1 MKTKMIQMKDYIS
14 PETIVSEAR
23 MSRTKNRKQTYLLVE
38 GDADIAFFKNII
50 DRTCCK
56 VKFCNGKSNVE
67 KAIENCN
74 KAKLNGIIGIVDRDF
89 DLLLNNNQS
98 IENLFKTDTHDLETM
113 SIRDGAF
120 ERLNNEYGDDE
131 KIEIFENR
139 NKESVLKRILTIGSI
154 LGKVRIADMLN
165 KFEIGFNDMQLEDYI
180 LDELSLDYERYISN
194 TWYVLSGM
202 YQHKM
207 ETEENTAVIK
217 NVNVYNMAGTM
228 DGETFVQASDFT
240 NHLNQAEYEISW
252 NRTEADEE
260 GNTVYTVTLSAK
272 IPWNGIQT
280 DAEAYIE
287 YEDISLV
294 DATTG
299 MVLPQHV
306 AATDSSMAM
315 MAEVAC
321 AGTTYQVAATED
333 TETTF
338 GDWTVED
345 GSEYPMVT
353 YYEIKETYKVTAPAE
368 YKGLLFVLQT
378 QRTAE
383 EYENGIV
390 KGLGTDEAHTFDGTI
405 NDGSVA
411 IELDR
416 DYEYIN
422 AE

>member
-1 MKTKMIQMKDYIS
+1 MKKKIWAAALICIVVLGMLDGCGPKEKDTEKEAAGNT
-14 PETIVSEAR
+14 ETEA
-23 MSRTKNRKQTYLLVE
+23 VE
-38 GDADIAFFKNII
+38 GSHATETETEAQAQ
-50 DRTCCK
+50 
-56 VKFCNGKSNVE
+56 G
-67 KAIENCN
+67 
-74 KAKLNGIIGIVDRDF
+74 
-89 DLLLNNNQS
+89 
-98 IENLFKTDTHDLETM
+98 NL
-113 SIRDGAF
+113 
-120 ERLNNEYGDDE
+120 
-131 KIEIFENR
+131 
-139 NKESVLKRILTIGSI
+139 KE
-154 LGKVRIADMLN
+154 D
-165 KFEIGFNDMQLEDYI
+165 
-180 LDELSLDYERYISN
+180 

-306 AATDSSMAM
+306 AATDSSMAR

>member
-1 MKTKMIQMKDYIS
+1 MKKKIWAAALICIVVLGMLDGCGPKEKDADREAAGNT
-14 PETIVSEAR
+14 ETEA
-23 MSRTKNRKQTYLLVE
+23 VE
-38 GDADIAFFKNII
+38 GIHATETETEAQ
-50 DRTCCK
+50 
-56 VKFCNGKSNVE
+56 G
-67 KAIENCN
+67 
-74 KAKLNGIIGIVDRDF
+74 
-89 DLLLNNNQS
+89 
-98 IENLFKTDTHDLETM
+98 NL
-113 SIRDGAF
+113 
-120 ERLNNEYGDDE
+120 
-131 KIEIFENR
+131 
-139 NKESVLKRILTIGSI
+139 KE
-154 LGKVRIADMLN
+154 D
-165 KFEIGFNDMQLEDYI
+165 
-180 LDELSLDYERYISN
+180 
-194 TWYVLSGM
+194 TWYVSSGM

-228 DGETFVQASDFT
+228 DGGTFVQASDFT

-368 YKGLLFVLQT
+368 YKGLLFILQT

-383 EYENGIV
+383 EYENGII
-390 KGLGTDEAHTFDGTI
+390 KGLYPLRPMQVDLLENQYGDMYIKFDGTI

>member
-1 MKTKMIQMKDYIS
+1 MKKKIWAAALICIVVLGMLDGCGPKEKD
-14 PETIVSEAR
+14 
-23 MSRTKNRKQTYLLVE
+23 
-38 GDADIAFFKNII
+38 I
-50 DRTCCK
+50 DREAAGNTETEA
-56 VKFCNGKSNVE
+56 VEEISDTE
-67 KAIENCN
+67 KAAE
-74 KAKLNGIIGIVDRDF
+74 AQG
-89 DLLLNNNQS
+89 
-98 IENLFKTDTHDLETM
+98 NL
-113 SIRDGAF
+113 
-120 ERLNNEYGDDE
+120 
-131 KIEIFENR
+131 
-139 NKESVLKRILTIGSI
+139 KE
-154 LGKVRIADMLN
+154 D
-165 KFEIGFNDMQLEDYI
+165 
-180 LDELSLDYERYISN
+180 
-194 TWYVLSGM
+194 TWYVSSGM

-228 DGETFVQASDFT
+228 DGETFVQASEFT

-252 NRTEADEE
+252 DRTEADEE

-368 YKGLLFVLQT
+368 
-378 QRTAE
+378 
-383 EYENGIV
+383 
-390 KGLGTDEAHTFDGTI
+390 
-405 NDGSVA
+405 
-411 IELDR
+411 
-416 DYEYIN
+416 
-422 AE
+422 

>member
-1 MKTKMIQMKDYIS
+1 MKKKIWAAALICIVVLGMLDGCGPKEKDADKEAAGNT
-14 PETIVSEAR
+14 ETEA
-23 MSRTKNRKQTYLLVE
+23 VE
-38 GDADIAFFKNII
+38 GLHATETETEAQ
-50 DRTCCK
+50 
-56 VKFCNGKSNVE
+56 G
-67 KAIENCN
+67 
-74 KAKLNGIIGIVDRDF
+74 
-89 DLLLNNNQS
+89 
-98 IENLFKTDTHDLETM
+98 NL
-113 SIRDGAF
+113 
-120 ERLNNEYGDDE
+120 
-131 KIEIFENR
+131 
-139 NKESVLKRILTIGSI
+139 KE
-154 LGKVRIADMLN
+154 D
-165 KFEIGFNDMQLEDYI
+165 
-180 LDELSLDYERYISN
+180 

-228 DGETFVQASDFT
+228 DGETFVQAADFT
-240 NHLNQAEYEISW
+240 NHLNQADYEISW
-252 NRTEADEE
+252 NRSEADEE
-260 GNTVYTVTLSAK
+260 GNTVYTITLLAK

>member
-1 MKTKMIQMKDYIS
+1 MDRVKEQEMKKKIWAAALICIVVLGMLDGCGPKEKDTDKEAAGNT
-14 PETIVSEAR
+14 ETEA
-23 MSRTKNRKQTYLLVE
+23 VE
-38 GDADIAFFKNII
+38 GIHATETETEAQ
-50 DRTCCK
+50 
-56 VKFCNGKSNVE
+56 G
-67 KAIENCN
+67 
-74 KAKLNGIIGIVDRDF
+74 
-89 DLLLNNNQS
+89 
-98 IENLFKTDTHDLETM
+98 NL
-113 SIRDGAF
+113 
-120 ERLNNEYGDDE
+120 
-131 KIEIFENR
+131 
-139 NKESVLKRILTIGSI
+139 KE
-154 LGKVRIADMLN
+154 D
-165 KFEIGFNDMQLEDYI
+165 
-180 LDELSLDYERYISN
+180 

-272 IPWNGIQT
+272 
-280 DAEAYIE
+280 
-287 YEDISLV
+287 ISLV

-390 KGLGTDEAHTFDGTI
+390 NGLGTDEAHTFDGTI

-416 DYEYIN
+416 DYDYVN
-422 AE
+422 VD

>member
-1 MKTKMIQMKDYIS
+1 MKKKIWAAALICIVVLGMLDGCGPKEKDADKEAAGNT
-14 PETIVSEAR
+14 ETEA
-23 MSRTKNRKQTYLLVE
+23 VE
-38 GDADIAFFKNII
+38 GIHATETETEAQ
-50 DRTCCK
+50 
-56 VKFCNGKSNVE
+56 G
-67 KAIENCN
+67 
-74 KAKLNGIIGIVDRDF
+74 
-89 DLLLNNNQS
+89 
-98 IENLFKTDTHDLETM
+98 NL
-113 SIRDGAF
+113 
-120 ERLNNEYGDDE
+120 
-131 KIEIFENR
+131 
-139 NKESVLKRILTIGSI
+139 KE
-154 LGKVRIADMLN
+154 D
-165 KFEIGFNDMQLEDYI
+165 
-180 LDELSLDYERYISN
+180 
-194 TWYVLSGM
+194 TWYVSSGM

-240 NHLNQAEYEISW
+240 NHLNHEISW

>member
-1 MKTKMIQMKDYIS
+1 M
-14 PETIVSEAR
+14 
-23 MSRTKNRKQTYLLVE
+23 
-38 GDADIAFFKNII
+38 DADQRRKMQ
-50 DRTCCK
+50 T
-56 VKFCNGKSNVE
+56 GKQQE
-67 KAIENCN
+67 IQKQ
-74 KAKLNGIIGIVDRDF
+74 KQWKGIHATETETEAQG
-89 DLLLNNNQS
+89 
-98 IENLFKTDTHDLETM
+98 NL
-113 SIRDGAF
+113 
-120 ERLNNEYGDDE
+120 
-131 KIEIFENR
+131 
-139 NKESVLKRILTIGSI
+139 KE
-154 LGKVRIADMLN
+154 D
-165 KFEIGFNDMQLEDYI
+165 
-180 LDELSLDYERYISN
+180 
-194 TWYVLSGM
+194 TWYVSSGM

-228 DGETFVQASDFT
+228 DGETFVQASDFA

-368 YKGLLFVLQT
+368 YKGLLSYY
-378 QRTAE
+378 R
-383 EYENGIV
+383 
-390 KGLGTDEAHTFDGTI
+390 H
-405 NDGSVA
+405 SVPQKNMKM
-411 IELDR
+411 EL
-416 DYEYIN
+416 
-422 AE
+422 

>member
-1 MKTKMIQMKDYIS
+1 
-14 PETIVSEAR
+14 
-23 MSRTKNRKQTYLLVE
+23 
-38 GDADIAFFKNII
+38 
-50 DRTCCK
+50 
-56 VKFCNGKSNVE
+56 
-67 KAIENCN
+67 
-74 KAKLNGIIGIVDRDF
+74 
-89 DLLLNNNQS
+89 
-98 IENLFKTDTHDLETM
+98 
-113 SIRDGAF
+113 
-120 ERLNNEYGDDE
+120 
-131 KIEIFENR
+131 
-139 NKESVLKRILTIGSI
+139 
-154 LGKVRIADMLN
+154 
-165 KFEIGFNDMQLEDYI
+165 
-180 LDELSLDYERYISN
+180 
-194 TWYVLSGM
+194 
-202 YQHKM
+202 
-207 ETEENTAVIK
+207 
-217 NVNVYNMAGTM
+217 
-228 DGETFVQASDFT
+228 
-240 NHLNQAEYEISW
+240 
-252 NRTEADEE
+252 
-260 GNTVYTVTLSAK
+260 
-272 IPWNGIQT
+272 
-280 DAEAYIE
+280 
-287 YEDISLV
+287 
-294 DATTG
+294 
-299 MVLPQHV
+299 
-306 AATDSSMAM
+306 

>member
-1 MKTKMIQMKDYIS
+1 MRITGDNAEGKAQLDNFIDEDSTYPVIAVTSKLMTTGVDAKMCKL
-14 PETIVSEAR
+14 IVLDNNINSMTEF
-23 MSRTKNRKQTYLLVE
+23 KQ
-38 GDADIAFFKNII
+38 
-50 DRTCCK
+50 
-56 VKFCNGKSNVE
+56 
-67 KAIENCN
+67 
-74 KAKLNGIIGIVDRDF
+74 IIGRG
-89 DLLLNNNQS
+89 
-98 IENLFKTDTHDLETM
+98 T
-113 SIRDGAF
+113 
-120 ERLNNEYGDDE
+120 RL
-131 KIEIFENR
+131 
-139 NKESVLKRILTIGSI
+139 
-154 LGKVRIADMLN
+154 
-165 KFEIGFNDMQLEDYI
+165 LEDYGKTYFTI
-180 LDELSLDYERYISN
+180 MDFRNASRLFADKDFDGNPEVVIDITGDDPVDPVTGN
-194 TWYVLSGM
+194 KDDT
-202 YQHKM
+202 
-207 ETEENTAVIK
+207 ENT
-217 NVNVYNMAGTM
+217 G
-228 DGETFVQASDFT
+228 D
-240 NHLNQAEYEISW
+240 
-252 NRTEADEE
+252 
-260 GNTVYTVTLSAK
+260 
-272 IPWNGIQT
+272 
-280 DAEAYIE
+280 IE

-333 TETTF
+333 TVTTF

-378 QRTAE
+378 QRSAE

-422 AE
+422 EE

>member
-1 MKTKMIQMKDYIS
+1 MKKKIWAAALICIVVLGMLDGCGPKEKDADREAAGNT
-14 PETIVSEAR
+14 ETEA
-23 MSRTKNRKQTYLLVE
+23 VE
-38 GDADIAFFKNII
+38 GLHATETETEAQ
-50 DRTCCK
+50 
-56 VKFCNGKSNVE
+56 G
-67 KAIENCN
+67 
-74 KAKLNGIIGIVDRDF
+74 
-89 DLLLNNNQS
+89 
-98 IENLFKTDTHDLETM
+98 NL
-113 SIRDGAF
+113 
-120 ERLNNEYGDDE
+120 
-131 KIEIFENR
+131 
-139 NKESVLKRILTIGSI
+139 KE
-154 LGKVRIADMLN
+154 D
-165 KFEIGFNDMQLEDYI
+165 
-180 LDELSLDYERYISN
+180 
-194 TWYVLSGM
+194 TWYVSSGM

-321 AGTTYQVAATED
+321 AGTTYQ
-333 TETTF
+333 TTF

-416 DYEYIN
+416 DYDYVN
-422 AE
+422 VD

>member
-1 MKTKMIQMKDYIS
+1 MPQIIPIKDLKNTSEIS
-14 PETIVSEAR
+14 DMCHKAEEPIYV
-23 MSRTKNRKQTYLLVE
+23 TKN
-38 GDADIAFFKNII
+38 G
-50 DRTCCK
+50 
-56 VKFCNGKSNVE
+56 
-67 KAIENCN
+67 
-74 KAKLNGIIGIVDRDF
+74 
-89 DLLLNNNQS
+89 
-98 IENLFKTDTHDLETM
+98 
-113 SIRDGAF
+113 
-120 ERLNNEYGDDE
+120 YGDMV
-131 KIEIFENR
+131 IM
-139 NKESVLKRILTIGSI
+139 S
-154 LGKVRIADMLN
+154 
-165 KFEIGFNDMQLEDYI
+165 
-180 LDELSLDYERYISN
+180 
-194 TWYVLSGM
+194 
-202 YQHKM
+202 M
-207 ETEENTAVIK
+207 ETYES
-217 NVNVYNMAGTM
+217 TM
-228 DGETFVQASDFT
+228 
-240 NHLNQAEYEISW
+240 
-252 NRTEADEE
+252 R
-260 GNTVYTVTLSAK
+260 
-272 IPWNGIQT
+272 QT

>member
-1 MKTKMIQMKDYIS
+1 MKKKIWAAALICIVVLGMLDGCGPKDNDTDKEAVGNTETEAVEEIS
-14 PETIVSEAR
+14 TTE
-23 MSRTKNRKQTYLLVE
+23 E
-38 GDADIAFFKNII
+38 GA
-50 DRTCCK
+50 
-56 VKFCNGKSNVE
+56 
-67 KAIENCN
+67 
-74 KAKLNGIIGIVDRDF
+74 
-89 DLLLNNNQS
+89 Q
-98 IENLFKTDTHDLETM
+98 ENL
-113 SIRDGAF
+113 
-120 ERLNNEYGDDE
+120 
-131 KIEIFENR
+131 
-139 NKESVLKRILTIGSI
+139 KE
-154 LGKVRIADMLN
+154 D
-165 KFEIGFNDMQLEDYI
+165 
-180 LDELSLDYERYISN
+180 
-194 TWYVLSGM
+194 TWYVSSGM
-202 YQHKM
+202 YQHKID
-207 ETEENTAVIK
+207 TEDNTAVIK

-228 DGETFVQASDFT
+228 DGETFVQASDFI

-252 NRTEADEE
+252 NRSEADEE

-280 DAEAYIE
+280 NAEAYIE

-299 MVLPQHV
+299 MVLPQHIP
-306 AATDSSMAM
+306 ATDSSMGM
-315 MAEVAC
+315 MAEVAY
-321 AGTTYQVAATED
+321 AGKTYQVAATED

-353 YYEIKETYKVTAPAE
+353 YYEIKEIYTVTAPAE

-390 KGLGTDEAHTFDGTI
+390 NGLGTDEAHTFDGAI

-416 DYEYIN
+416 DYDYIN

>member
-1 MKTKMIQMKDYIS
+1 MKKKIWAAALICIVVLGMLDGCGPKEKDADKEAAGNT
-14 PETIVSEAR
+14 ETEA
-23 MSRTKNRKQTYLLVE
+23 VE
-38 GDADIAFFKNII
+38 GIHATETETEAQ
-50 DRTCCK
+50 
-56 VKFCNGKSNVE
+56 G
-67 KAIENCN
+67 
-74 KAKLNGIIGIVDRDF
+74 
-89 DLLLNNNQS
+89 
-98 IENLFKTDTHDLETM
+98 NL
-113 SIRDGAF
+113 
-120 ERLNNEYGDDE
+120 
-131 KIEIFENR
+131 
-139 NKESVLKRILTIGSI
+139 KE
-154 LGKVRIADMLN
+154 D
-165 KFEIGFNDMQLEDYI
+165 
-180 LDELSLDYERYISN
+180 

-260 GNTVYTVTLSAK
+260 ENTVYTVTLSAK

-306 AATDSSMAM
+306 AATDSSMVAM

-416 DYEYIN
+416 DYDYVN
-422 AE
+422 VD

>member
-1 MKTKMIQMKDYIS
+1 MKKKIWAAALIC
-14 PETIVSEAR
+14 IVVLGMLDGCGPKE
-23 MSRTKNRKQTYLLVE
+23 K
-38 GDADIAFFKNII
+38 DADKEAAGNTETEAVEEIS
-50 DRTCCK
+50 DT
-56 VKFCNGKSNVE
+56 E
-67 KAIENCN
+67 KAAE
-74 KAKLNGIIGIVDRDF
+74 A
-89 DLLLNNNQS
+89 Q
-98 IENLFKTDTHDLETM
+98 ENL
-113 SIRDGAF
+113 
-120 ERLNNEYGDDE
+120 
-131 KIEIFENR
+131 
-139 NKESVLKRILTIGSI
+139 KE
-154 LGKVRIADMLN
+154 D
-165 KFEIGFNDMQLEDYI
+165 
-180 LDELSLDYERYISN
+180 
-194 TWYVLSGM
+194 TWYVSSGM

-390 KGLGTDEAHTFDGTI
+390 NGLGTDEAHTFDGVI